1 MRRFKLLLV
10 TLLFSSFCLASTWEL
25 NNSESYLH
33 FNSTKNV
40 MTPAT
45 APAVAPITEENT
57 FKVLTGT
64 VDEKGNAVL
73 KIDLN
78 SVDTRIGIR
87 DERMKSKLFQT
98 DQYPEAVFTTQLDL
112 NSLNDVNEIPRNVPL
127 KGQLELHGVKHEI
140 TTQVSVTKL
149 DDTSVEVKNIQAV
162 MINAADYNLT
172 PGVNELMSLA
182 NLQNISL
189 EVPVNFVL
197 VFVQNQSP

>member
-1 MRRFKLLLV
+1 MPL
-10 TLLFSSFCLASTWEL
+10 
-25 NNSESYLH
+25 
-33 FNSTKNV
+33 
-40 MTPAT
+40 
-45 APAVAPITEENT
+45 
-57 FKVLTGT
+57 
-64 VDEKGNAVL
+64 
-73 KIDLN
+73 
-78 SVDTRIGIR
+78 
-87 DERMKSKLFQT
+87 
-98 DQYPEAVFTTQLDL
+98 
-112 NSLNDVNEIPRNVPL
+112 NVPL

-149 DDTSVEVKNIQAV
+149 DATSVEVKNIQPV